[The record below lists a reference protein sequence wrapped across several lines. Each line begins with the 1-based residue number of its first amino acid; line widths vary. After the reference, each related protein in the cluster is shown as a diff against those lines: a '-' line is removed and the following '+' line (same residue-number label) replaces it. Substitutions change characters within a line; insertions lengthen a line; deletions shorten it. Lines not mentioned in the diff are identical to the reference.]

1 MSFGEKPSPTASIAA
16 ILSAYPFSVG
26 LLREFL
32 QNSDD
37 AKASEQIFVL
47 DSRSHPNSK
56 LFHPELA
63 ETQGPALLACNDAL
77 FEESDWEAVQ
87 RPNESSKM
95 ADPNKIGKYGVGF
108 RACYHV
114 TDNPQILSDS
124 SLAIFDPHCNFTKT
138 GGERFDFVEKSSRYE
153 DQLSGFDFFLE
164 GDHTKPYQKT
174 IIRLPLRT
182 IAGAMISRIKGEV
195 VEPSKIRTIFQSF
208 IEEELGIVL
217 LFLNSV
223 TSIKIYEVDDNG
235 TTCLAEAKALKRHS
249 EVSQELNVESISTY
263 ILDVKFT
270 RGDRAECQPWRIFNA
285 SFPRIDA
292 AKQLSKRLGYDVA
305 AALKKQKLHP
315 NVAFAVPLDLDYLKQ
330 NKGRLYI
337 FLPLPMSTGFPCH
350 VHALFSLAPDRQ
362 HLRNSEETGIVGVD
376 SVHVEWNRLLFDT
389 FIPYAWASMLLVLL
403 REDQFIDVFQACP
416 PPQPEKQGGD
426 AGYWKNLPCDLI
438 KTIVEKNLAVWP
450 IIPYTSNPSFSGLQ
464 SLLVAEESGNKEML
478 AVLAMAG
485 VKVTQ
490 PSTYLKALL
499 EKSGVTFTPLEPGT
513 TRDTLLTN
521 SVALSHMQ
529 SDVSAIKRI
538 RSYLLTTGNIG
549 LLVGLP
555 LVRQA
560 NGEFTSLESHQPSKH
575 NHVLLDGASLNV
587 FRDCDKDAI
596 DLTQFSPREAE
607 LFLSAGPTTV
617 NVATLDVKCILMY
630 LKCAFANFMVVI
642 DGAATG
648 TLSED
653 FIRWLISF
661 WEWLGEWDL
670 RSQLYQL
677 IGTLPL
683 IPTLRNSLLPVMQGV
698 MGDAPPNVS
707 VFEDLESLGISFIHT
722 GMSKLA
728 RIPLVEQGLMK
739 SVKNGVHI
747 LEQLSPILVYRI
759 RSETTESLRTYML
772 TVLAGSVR
780 LGPLT
785 VEQART
791 LRALPM
797 FPILTTRPD
806 ATTALTTIGAIDGI
820 ANIISVNK
828 TSLLPVIPNTAYI
841 EGCDMLLDILPDIF
855 EKNNL
860 VKMLALAVHHIGTQ
874 SKHLQCTIL
883 NHMVNHRDD
892 ITIGQKKKLAR
903 APFVTVGIPTSG
915 ELRAAKD
922 LFDPDC
928 AVANLFSKHDF
939 HIPST
944 SSKEDK
950 VTVYGLKTL
959 GLFRTTLSKEAIE
972 ERITHL
978 AQSYREKES
987 HRLALNLLQI
997 IVDQNIDVRD
1007 VSNLRSSRWLPVAQ
1021 ESHTGGLCT
1030 SEECRHRDAHAAALF
1045 DQVLPSLQ
1053 VKHLTESFMVALKW
1067 RAPLDL
1073 NIIITQLDHV
1083 IKQGPSESSFKK
1095 LRAIIIELGERVDK
1109 LTDYDVER
1117 LQDLTSGRSWIPISK
1132 VFLSTTGRAVLS
1144 SRGSILP
1151 RGFHKIPEIL
1161 SEDGG
1166 TRRFICLMGC
1176 TERPTVDALLEE
1188 LHSLQDLAV
1197 SEDRTSAAIDL
1208 LIYLADMEPVIENHL
1223 PTLIPTAEGALCAI
1237 STVYYN
1243 DLQRHTVSSMPR
1255 LPEGSYLAHPLVR
1268 YELAKQLQ
1276 MTFLGHRET
1285 QFKALLKTSR
1295 DMGESLTNRI
1305 KGVLLQ
1311 YSVQQVFPEFI
1322 ANAAEAGAKHFAIMV
1337 DDWSAPSISVLSPPF
1352 GKLQSHSSLIVYND
1366 SVFSEDDFDGIMN
1379 LGRGG
1384 KGDRTDT
1391 MGRFGLGALTMFHF
1405 TDAAMIVSGK
1415 HVMFLDPSR
1424 THLPIQNQVSAWM
1437 SLSDVKHC
1445 YPDHLTSIDGL
1456 YGFSLDSDH
1465 FQGTLFRLPLR
1476 KTRSPLSEQPLSTSE
1491 LHDLIKTDYWDIA
1504 AQTLMFTN
1512 VDLIEAHHRDKQ
1524 GKMHDLWFVKTKRGP
1539 EAHQEGHFTTHS
1551 FNIDA
1556 SSYREGEHGE
1566 WHIFTCETKD
1576 KLSSKFQHLSTKHR
1590 LRHPIKIAF
1599 AAGPQPSPS
1608 QGKFFATMPLPG
1620 ASGLPVHF
1628 HAPFILAPDR
1638 RSTRLDGVEAKY
1650 NAWLLGTL
1658 APPLYVYLLERLFH
1672 QRPNQLKDRWL
1683 WWPLINPLDP
1693 LTSSLYATHISKTSR
1708 AICVST
1714 TSEIISP
1721 SQATFFVDA
1730 TLAEVRLL
1738 ISIET
1743 SNLVEI
1749 PAAIQAALGS
1759 GIRSLDP
1766 AFVKKAISTDAE
1778 KVKASF
1784 ARKTKQHVT
1793 VQDIQDVVR
1802 FLCTKKDMTLQGL
1815 PLLPLANS
1823 TLAAFQ
1829 KALNYAPHSAPYYA
1843 WDSFSQACSLFPSH
1857 RMVHPEFSIIELGK
1871 SYNVSRLDGVAVQSL
1886 VSDRV
1891 KKSETL
1897 ENCDEDYGVW
1907 VASFWQGYERMK
1919 IKEEDIEMFPLVLT
1933 TTAGSYVSLKNCKTN
1948 TVLVLAATQLRSI
1961 LECLGVT
1968 TIALELCPPAL
1979 QEILK
1984 SGIYT
1989 QATVWNVI
1997 RFFQSMPA
2005 SNISLTFTRL
2015 NAGDRAFLVGWLTT
2029 RLVEPLPEDLKD
2041 TANHLPIWA
2050 LLGDGNDFVAASRAD
2065 MLSSD
2070 ATIFA
2075 ADILHFSPAPLKQR
2089 LVAYSATLSY
2099 VFSKMGL
2106 TQQRLWSE
2114 LGLKENRVLQ
2124 PLDTAP
2130 YRRALVAVLESNQ
2143 WEPNAPL
2150 VVPDGHNM
2158 LVKVRDLYSRSQ
2170 PLFRSTFE
2178 TCPDM
2183 LVHQDILDLEPRL
2196 RRYGLHMDMTFAS
2209 FLVCVSTIH
2218 NEAPDSARRIE
2229 RAAGLYR
2236 WYSETFPVQAEGQQ
2250 WSQLNHFRFVPATA
2264 SQRAAPYPSA
2274 YLNDNIRDRDLVSP
2288 QEVLLPVHEAI
2299 AWTQKA
2305 LFNPSDRLTIANQ
2318 LIGVPTPI
2326 EVYMHLRVLAL
2337 KIAPNYPPTP
2347 QLISD
2352 IRATYSFLDK
2362 HTGDAEFRGALATHR
2377 NDALFLN
2384 VDNTKVGSWTWR
2396 SAAELY
2402 ICTGLIKDIPNNNY
2416 WVVRKFLNNFS
2427 NLLHLAKVGEIKAA
2441 KAQVMPNSASK
2452 AELDSIVGAFNDM
2465 RVKTEL
2471 TDVAF
2476 VAGDDDSE
2484 DRMQFHGHRD
2494 FLVSRSQFF
2503 HGLFCGSFE
2512 EAKPANEP
2520 FIVEDCGVD
2529 CLREILD
2536 YLYTWKIPEAEDE
2549 DALLEILKLADYWNI
2564 PILFETMQI
2573 RIINLGLISVDTYST
2588 LREKADLYHAVILQ
2602 EACKVF
2608 ETENMH
2614 EIKMFHDRQ
2623 IVI

>member
-1 MSFGEKPSPTASIAA
+1 MSFGEKPSLTASIAA
-16 ILSAYPFSVG
+16 ILDAYPFSVG

-37 AKASEQIFVL
+37 ATASEQIFVL
-47 DSRSHPNSK
+47 DSRTHPNSK

-63 ETQGPALLACNDAL
+63 GTQGPALLACNDSL

-95 ADPNKIGKYGVGF
+95 ADTNKIGKYGVGF

-124 SLAIFDPHCNFTKT
+124 SLAIFDPHRKFTET
-138 GGERFDFVEKSSRYE
+138 GGERFDFVEKSPQYK
-153 DQLSGFDFFLE
+153 DQLSGFDFFLK
-164 GDHTKPYQKT
+164 GDHTKPCRKT

-182 IAGAMISRIKGEV
+182 LAGAMSSRIRGEV
-195 VEPSKIRTIFQSF
+195 VEPSKIRKIFQSF

-235 TTCLAEAKALKRHS
+235 TTCRAEAKALKRHS
-249 EVSQELNVESISTY
+249 DVSQELNAESISTY
-263 ILDVKFT
+263 ILDVKVT
-270 RGDRAECQPWRIFNA
+270 RGGRAECQSWRIFNA
-285 SFPRIDA
+285 SFPRSNA
-292 AKQLSKRLGYDVA
+292 VKLLSKRLGYDVA
-305 AALKKQKLHP
+305 IALEKQKLHP

-337 FLPLPMSTGFPCH
+337 YLPLPLSTGFPCH
-350 VHALFSLAPDRQ
+350 VHALFALAPDRQ

-403 REDQFIDVFQACP
+403 RKDDFIDVFQAWP

-426 AGYWKNLPCDLI
+426 AGYWKNLPCELI
-438 KTIVEKNLAVWP
+438 KTIVGKNLAVWP
-450 IIPYTSNPSFSGLQ
+450 IIPYTSNPLFLGLR
-464 SLLVAEESGNKEML
+464 SLLVAEESDDKEML
-478 AVLAMAG
+478 AALAMAG
-485 VKVTQ
+485 VQVTQ
-490 PSTYLKALL
+490 PSTYIKALL
-499 EKSGVTFTPLEPGT
+499 EKTGVAFTPLKPDT

-521 SVALSHMQ
+521 LVALSRMQ
-529 SDVSAIKRI
+529 SDASALKHIS
-538 RSYLLTTGNIG
+538 SYLLSTGNIG

-560 NGEFTSLESHQPSKH
+560 NGELTSLESYWSSKP

-596 DLTQFSPREAE
+596 DLTQVSPYEAE
-607 LFLSAGPTTV
+607 LFLAGPMMV
-617 NVATLDVKCILMY
+617 NVATLDVKRILRY
-630 LKCAFANFMVVI
+630 LKCAFANFGFDI
-642 DGAATG
+642 DGATTG
-648 TLSED
+648 ALSED
-653 FIRWLISF
+653 LIRWLISF
-661 WEWLGEWDL
+661 WEWLAAWDL
-670 RSQLYQL
+670 RSRFQLYKL

-683 IPTLRNSLLPVMQGV
+683 IPTSRNTLLPVAQGV
-698 MGDAPPNVS
+698 MEDAPPNVPS
-707 VFEDLESLGISFIHT
+707 VFEALDGLGMTFIHT
-722 GMSKLA
+722 GMSELA
-728 RIPLVEQGLMK
+728 RLPLEEQGLIK

-747 LEQLSPILVYRI
+747 LDQLPPSPVYVMR
-759 RSETTESLRTYML
+759 RKTAERLRTHML
-772 TVLAGSVR
+772 TVLASSVR
-780 LGPLT
+780 SNPLT
-785 VEQART
+785 AEHAQK

-797 FPILTTRPD
+797 FPILAMRPD
-806 ATTALTTIGAIDGI
+806 AAKAAITIGAIDGI
-820 ANIISVNK
+820 AKIISVDE
-828 TSLLPVIPNTAYI
+828 TSLLPVIPNTAYV
-841 EGCDMLLDILPDIF
+841 EGCNLLQDILPGIIK
-855 EKNNL
+855 KNN
-860 VKMLALAVHHIGTQ
+860 VVTMLTLAVDHIGTQ

-883 NHMVNHRDD
+883 DYMVNHQDD
-892 ITIGQKKKLAR
+892 ITNRHKKMLAQ

-915 ELRAAKD
+915 ELRAAEQ
-922 LFDPDC
+922 LFDPDG
-928 AVANLFSKHDF
+928 AFASLFPKHDF

-944 SSKEDK
+944 SGEEDK
-950 VTVYGLKTL
+950 AIVDGLRTLKLFRKTL
-959 GLFRTTLSKEAIE
+959 GKDVIE

-978 AQSYREKES
+978 AQSYREEES
-987 HRLALNLLQI
+987 RGLALKLMQSI
-997 IVDQNIDVRD
+997 MDHNIDVRD
-1007 VSNLRSSRWLPVAQ
+1007 VSNLRNSKWLPVA
-1021 ESHTGGLCT
+1021 EGSHTDGLCT
-1030 SEECRHRDAHAAALF
+1030 SEECHHRDAHAAALF
-1045 DQVLPSLQ
+1045 DQALPSLQ
-1053 VKHLTESFMVALKW
+1053 VKHMTESFMVALEW
-1067 RAPLDL
+1067 RAPLNL
-1073 NIIITQLDHV
+1073 NVIITQLDHV
-1083 IKQGPSESSFKK
+1083 TKQGPSESSFKK
-1095 LRAIIIELGERVDK
+1095 LRVIINELGQRVDG
-1109 LTDYDVER
+1109 LTGCDVER
-1117 LQDLTSGRSWIPISK
+1117 LRDFTSGRLWIPISK
-1132 VFLSTTGRAVLS
+1132 AFFSATGRAVFS
-1144 SRGSILP
+1144 SPGIMP
-1151 RGFHKIPEIL
+1151 RGFHKIPGTL
-1161 SEDGG
+1161 SEDAG

-1176 TERPTVDALLEE
+1176 TESPTVDALLEE
-1188 LHSLQDLAV
+1188 LHSLQHLAV

-1208 LIYLADMEPVIENHL
+1208 LTSLADMELVIENGL
-1223 PTLIPTAEGALCAI
+1223 PTLIPTAEDALHAI

-1243 DLQRHTVSSMPR
+1243 DLQRHAVSPMPR
-1255 LPEGSYLAHPLVR
+1255 IPEGCYLAHPLMK

-1295 DMGESLTNRI
+1295 DIGESLINRI

-1311 YSVQQVFPEFI
+1311 YSLQQAFTEFI
-1322 ANAAEAGAKHFAIMV
+1322 TNAVDAGAKHFAIMI
-1337 DDWSAPSISVLSPPF
+1337 DDWSAPSIRVISPLF
-1352 GKLQSHSSLIVYND
+1352 GQLQSHSSLIVYND
-1366 SVFSEDDFDGIMN
+1366 SVFSEDDFDGIMD

-1391 MGRFGLGALTMFHF
+1391 IGQFGLGALTMFHF

-1415 HVMFLDPSR
+1415 YVMFLDPSR
-1424 THLPIQNQVSAWM
+1424 MHLPIQNQVSARM
-1437 SLSDVKHC
+1437 SLSDVKLC
-1445 YPDHLTSIDGL
+1445 YPDHLTSVDGL

-1491 LHDLIKTDYWDIA
+1491 LHHLIKNDYWDIA
-1504 AQTLMFTN
+1504 AQTLMFAN
-1512 VDLIEAHHRDKQ
+1512 VELIEAHHRDKQ
-1524 GKMHDLWFVKTKRGP
+1524 GEKLDLWFVKTKRGP

-1551 FNIDA
+1551 LNIDA
-1556 SSYREGEHGE
+1556 SSHREGEHGE
-1566 WHIFTCETKD
+1566 WHIFTYETKD
-1576 KLSSKFQHLSTKHR
+1576 ELPSEFQLLPTKYR
-1590 LRHPIKIAF
+1590 LQHPIKIAF

-1608 QGKFFATMPLPG
+1608 QGRFFATMPLPG

-1628 HAPFILAPDR
+1628 HAPFILTPDR
-1638 RSTRLDGVEAKY
+1638 RSTRVDDMEAKY

-1683 WWPLINPLDP
+1683 WWPLINPMDP
-1693 LTSSLYATHISKTSR
+1693 LTSSLYATHLSKTSR

-1738 ISIET
+1738 RFIDT

-1749 PAAIQAALGS
+1749 PAAIQAAFGS
-1759 GIRSLDP
+1759 SIRSLDP
-1766 AFVKKAISTDAE
+1766 TFVKNAISTDAE

-1784 ARKTKQHVT
+1784 AGKTKQYMT

-1802 FLCTKKDMTLQGL
+1802 FLCTEKDMTLQGL

-1829 KALNYAPHSAPYYA
+1829 DALDYAPYSTPYYA
-1843 WDSFSQACSLFPSH
+1843 WDSFSEAHSLFPSH
-1857 RMVHPEFSIIELGK
+1857 RMVHPDFSIIKLGK

-1891 KKSETL
+1891 KQSETL

-1907 VASFWQGYERMK
+1907 VTSFWQGYKRMK
-1919 IKEEDIEMFPLVLT
+1919 IDEEDIATFPLVIT
-1933 TTAGSYVSLKNCKTN
+1933 TTPSSYVSLKKCKTN

-1968 TIALELCPPAL
+1968 AIALELCPPAL
-1979 QEILK
+1979 QDILK
-1984 SGIYT
+1984 SDIYN
-1989 QATVWNVI
+1989 ATVWNVV

-2005 SNISLTFTRL
+2005 SSIASRFTIL
-2015 NAGDRAFLVGWLTT
+2015 NAGDRAFLAGWLTT
-2029 RLVEPLPEDLKD
+2029 RLIKPLPDNLKD
-2041 TANHLPIWA
+2041 TASHLPIWA
-2050 LLGDGNDFVAASRAD
+2050 LLGDANGFVAASRAN

-2070 ATIFA
+2070 ATIFS

-2099 VFSKMGL
+2099 IFSKMGL
-2106 TQQRLWSE
+2106 TKQRLWSE
-2114 LGLKENRVLQ
+2114 LGLTENRVLQ
-2124 PLDTAP
+2124 PLDMAP
-2130 YRRALVAVLESNQ
+2130 YCRTLVAVLESNQ
-2143 WEPNAPL
+2143 WDPNASL

-2178 TCPDM
+2178 TFPDK

-2196 RRYGLHMDMTFAS
+2196 RSYGLHMDMNFAS

-2236 WYSETFPVQAEGQQ
+2236 WYSETFPVQAEEQQ

-2274 YLNDNIRDRDLVSP
+2274 YLNDNTRDRDLVSP

-2299 AWTQKA
+2299 AWTQKV

-2337 KIAPNYPPTP
+2337 QIAPNYPPTP

-2352 IRATYSFLDK
+2352 IRDTYNYLDK

-2384 VDNTKVGSWTWR
+2384 VDNAKVGSWTWR

-2427 NLLHLAKVGEIKAA
+2427 NLLGLAQVGEIKAA
-2441 KAQVMPNSASK
+2441 KAQAMPNSASK

-2564 PILFETMQI
+2564 PILFEAMQI

-2614 EIKMFHDRQ
+2614 EIKMFHDRR